1 VVSSRLDARA
11 KRSPRG
17 GDRERDLRER
27 SPPPKRD
34 STPPSRSR
42 SSRRPPS
49 PSFRGRARSRSSR
62 PRPPSLIASFPNR
75 SPPPPPRRTV
85 RPSISPPSIRAIAR
99 SRSPSLANPTLA
111 KYVRVAFD
119 ARARPSLALPFV
131 ARASL
136 VTVALAAL
144 NISLTCAADVR
155 ALSGPTSACTNRIVS
170 GDVVAGAAR
179 VAPSPRRR
187 VVSKPSAR
195 RQSIK
200 LIALLVLSRF
210 ADALRGARDRS
221 RAS

>member
-1 VVSSRLDARA
+1 
-11 KRSPRG
+11 
-17 GDRERDLRER
+17 
-27 SPPPKRD
+27 
-34 STPPSRSR
+34 
-42 SSRRPPS
+42 
-49 PSFRGRARSRSSR
+49 
-62 PRPPSLIASFPNR
+62 
-75 SPPPPPRRTV
+75 
-85 RPSISPPSIRAIAR
+85 
-99 SRSPSLANPTLA
+99 
-111 KYVRVAFD
+111 
-119 ARARPSLALPFV
+119 
-131 ARASL
+131 
-136 VTVALAAL
+136 L

-155 ALSGPTSACTNRIVS
+155 ALSGPTSAYTNRIVS